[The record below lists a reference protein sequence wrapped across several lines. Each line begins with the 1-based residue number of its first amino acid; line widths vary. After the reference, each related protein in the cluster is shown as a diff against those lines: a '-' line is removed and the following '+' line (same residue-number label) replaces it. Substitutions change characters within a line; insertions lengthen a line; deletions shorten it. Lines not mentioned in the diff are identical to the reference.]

1 MTEKKHRM
9 RGNPS
14 LSDAFS
20 GMDYEIEPKMV
31 EVWNG
36 TRIAWAVAILSALII
51 IPIVYLLYN
60 SYWSESSNQTETTVE
75 NTQQSQSRLEVAS
88 AQDTPVV
95 IKAPDLTA
103 QTGLSSSQ
111 SSIDNATRALLEQQS
126 LSEVSASIHK
136 NKTEKLKSEKLE
148 ESEVAAEPIIAAKTA
163 EITSAAESQKLQ
175 PKLIDKSD
183 EQQKILSEA
192 EERVE
197 NPTITSVTTSPP
209 VLNTPQAVEDDHQLA
224 TNPVDQAELKSS
236 LDEQQLVSDGEEI
249 LSAQTT
255 DDVDTQTSPPPVI
268 EADMQLDDE
277 YHGQSEHVN
286 RAHLVR
292 VVRNLEPV
300 GEDIQSVTLMEGQPR
315 RLAYFTEI
323 KGLGGQNITYRWLYE
338 GQLVF
343 SKKVAVT
350 GNYTWRS
357 YISKLLV
364 ASMAGQ
370 WVVELRDDQNKL
382 LVQEN
387 FEVLSGSE

>member
-1 MTEKKHRM
+1 
-9 RGNPS
+9 
-14 LSDAFS
+14 
-20 GMDYEIEPKMV
+20 MDYEIEPKMV

-36 TRIAWAVAILSALII
+36 TRIAWAVAVLSALII

-60 SYWSESSNQTETTVE
+60 SYWSESSNQIETTVE

-88 AQDTPVV
+88 TQDTPVV
-95 IKAPDLTA
+95 IKSPDLAA
-103 QTGLSSSQ
+103 QTGLPSPQ
-111 SSIDNATRALLEQQS
+111 STIDNATRALLEQQS

-136 NKTEKLKSEKLE
+136 NKTEKLKGEQLE
-148 ESEVAAEPIIAAKTA
+148 ESEIAAEPVMAAQTA
-163 EITSAAESQKLQ
+163 ELTSVAESQKLQ
-175 PKLIDKSD
+175 PTLIDKSD

-192 EERVE
+192 EELVE
-197 NPTITSVTTSPP
+197 NPTITSATTSPP
-209 VLNTPQAVEDDHQLA
+209 VLKPPQAVEDDDHQLA
-224 TNPVDQAELKSS
+224 ANRVDQAELDSS
-236 LDEQQLVSDGEEI
+236 LDEQQLRSGGEEL
-249 LSAQTT
+249 LSAQIT

-292 VVRNLEPV
+292 IVRNLEPV
-300 GEDIQSVTLMEGQPR
+300 GEDVQSITLMEGQPR
-315 RLAYFTEI
+315 RLAYFTEV

-338 GQLVF
+338 GKLVF

-357 YISKLLV
+357 YISKLII

-370 WVVELRDDQNKL
+370 WVVELRDDQDKL

-387 FEVLSGSE
+387 FEVLSVSE